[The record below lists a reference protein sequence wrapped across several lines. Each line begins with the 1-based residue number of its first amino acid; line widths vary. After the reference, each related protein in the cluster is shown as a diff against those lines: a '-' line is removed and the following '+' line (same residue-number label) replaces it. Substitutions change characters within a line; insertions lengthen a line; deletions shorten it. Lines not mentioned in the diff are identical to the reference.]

1 MTRLNAL
8 LARVAL
14 SHLLG
19 VGAAL
24 GGVISCTEGVL
35 EPVAV
40 ESVVVSSPASLRL
53 GQQVQLSAQLK
64 STEGFLLPST
74 GLTWSTSDPSIATV
88 SSAGQVTALKRG
100 TSTISATAFGVTGTS
115 TATVIGV
122 QSVTSMP
129 DSVAIIVTQSV
140 QLVASVVADPTV
152 TVAASWSSL
161 DTLNATVSSSGRVTA
176 KASPGTAR
184 IVVTAEDKRDTT
196 VVRII
201 PVPVRRIQLQTDS
214 VWIFPG
220 QSVSVTAQSL
230 DSIGGVL
237 TGRAVAWAVSDTGI
251 ARVSPTGIVTAVTGG
266 RTTLVAISEGI
277 EGRIP
282 VIVRTPPRRIV
293 VNPDSAVLRLGSSQL
308 FSATALDASNQPM
321 SGITFTWNSS
331 DTVVARV
338 FSTGLVNAR
347 NLGQA
352 SVTASLGSVVGTAL
366 VRVTPVPVA
375 SIAITGGST
384 VVVSQTLT
392 LAATLKDSSGTVLAG
407 RAVSWKSADTT
418 ILTIDQSG
426 LATGRQPGSSIVTA
440 TSEGVSATLLVLVS
454 PQPSGIALTLTGPAN
469 TGGYYVRVSGGGL
482 LAPGQPDQSFWTY
495 VTAPTGTGTA
505 FLELPTSPSVPYS
518 VRVISIDARSITTG
532 GGRLVA
538 NGITGATSTLVV
550 GEQRQ
555 LVMAVPSVQ
564 VTMVQA
570 PTSVGAFASARF
582 VWEIKDPSLSLLEM
596 AHMDAGLLICSG
608 PLSSTGTSGQGGCDT
623 ARNTT
628 PLINSSTGVYQWV
641 LDLPGRASSTVYWT
655 TLLVW
660 HPLTVN
666 GGKQFGFF
674 APNFLNGDEQ
684 GKLVVGTGG

>member
-1 MTRLNAL
+1 MTPPRVLSLCMAL
-8 LARVAL
+8 A
-14 SHLLG
+14 G
-19 VGAAL
+19 I
-24 GGVISCTEGVL
+24 ISCTQGVL

-40 ESVVVSSPASLRL
+40 GSVVVSNPPALRL
-53 GQQVQLSAQLK
+53 GQQVQLNAQLK
-64 STEGFLLPST
+64 SEEGFLLPST
-74 GLTWSTSDPSIATV
+74 GISWSSSDPGVATV

-100 TSTISATAFGVTGTS
+100 VSTISATAFGVTGTS

-122 QSVTSMP
+122 QSVTSIP
-129 DSVAIIVTQSV
+129 DSVTIIVTQSA
-140 QLVASVVADPTV
+140 QLAASVASDPSVTV
-152 TVAASWSSL
+152 TASWSSL
-161 DTLNATVSSSGRVTA
+161 DTLVATVSSNGRVTA
-176 KASPGTAR
+176 KGSPGTAR

-196 VVRII
+196 VVRVI
-201 PVPVRRIQLQTDS
+201 PVPVRRIQLQADS

-220 QSVSVTAQSL
+220 QSVTIVAQAL

-237 TGRAVAWAVSDTGI
+237 AGRAVAWSVSDTSI
-251 ARVSPTGIVTAVTGG
+251 ARVSSTGSVTALSSG
-266 RTTLVAISEGI
+266 RTTLIATSEGT

-282 VIVRTPPRRIV
+282 IVVRTPPRRIV

-321 SGITFTWNSS
+321 SGIAFSWGSS
-331 DTVVARV
+331 DTIVARV

-384 VVVSQTLT
+384 VVVSQTLM
-392 LAATLKDSSGTVLAG
+392 LAATLKDSSGTVLTG
-407 RAVSWKSADTT
+407 RAVSWRSADTT
-418 ILTIDQSG
+418 ILTIDQTG
-426 LATGRQPGSSIVTA
+426 LATGRQPGNSIVTA
-440 TSEGVSATLLVLVS
+440 TSEGVSTTLLVTVS
-454 PQPSGIALTLTGPAN
+454 PQPSGIALTLTGPAS

-482 LAPGQPDQSFWTY
+482 FSPGQPDQSFWTY

-505 FLELPTSPSVPYS
+505 FLELPASPSVPYS
-518 VRVISIDARSITTG
+518 IRVISIDSRSINTG

-555 LVMAVPSVQ
+555 LVIAVPAVQ

-628 PLINSSTGVYQWV
+628 PFINSGTGVYQWV
-641 LDLPGRASSTVYWT
+641 LDLPGRASSTVYWS

-660 HPLTVN
+660 HPTTIN

-674 APNFLNGDEQ
+674 APNFLNGDGQ
-684 GKLVVGTGG
+684 GRLVIGTGG